1 MYMGI
6 AALIKY
12 LLMSKNLIIFKII
25 YQKLLMKRAQILN
38 IIMIIKLLKMDAS
51 FKIETKFG
59 MCVLFDNFLFIKCR

>member
-38 IIMIIKLLKMDAS
+38 IIMIIKLLKIDAS
-51 FKIETKFG
+51 FKIETKIGIEYVYYMAIFY
-59 MCVLFDNFLFIKCR
+59 L